1 MTVAEPDFSF
11 LALPAFDE
19 AEKEDE
25 KPPLHVLSGVMDSI
39 LKALPR
45 GGGIDDLLL
54 MALLVVL
61 FNSEREDRFG
71 LIVAIGYLLLF
82 GHDGSTA

>member
-1 MTVAEPDFSF
+1 MAEPDLSF
-11 LALPAFDE
+11 LALPAFHDTC
-19 AEKEDE
+19 EKEDA
-25 KPPLHVLSGVMDSI
+25 KPPLRVLSGLIDSV

-45 GGGIDDLLL
+45 GSGIDDLLL
-54 MALLVVL
+54 IILLVIL
-61 FNSEREDRFG
+61 FNNEREDRFG